1 MAIRAERFGPGQVA
15 TDLTPGDF
23 ILCHRHRTMAG
34 LISLAEKRRFRGADA
49 PFAHWSHA
57 ALVGDGATVIEAETR
72 GVVRS
77 PISKYRDDEYRVV
90 RLDGVLDG
98 AARRRVVEYAR
109 GRIGQAFGYL
119 DLAGAG
125 LYLLTGLPLRV
136 VRKQHEMCS
145 SLVVRAL
152 QHGGLLTELD
162 PAITL
167 PADLAKRFDVRP

>member
-1 MAIRAERFGPGQVA
+1 MARVEPYRPGQSA
-15 TDLTPGDF
+15 TELTPGDF

-34 LISLAEKRRFRGADA
+34 LISMAEKRRFKGPDA

-57 ALVGDGATVIEAETR
+57 ALVGENGTVIEAETR
-72 GVVRS
+72 GIVRS
-77 PISKYRDDEYRVV
+77 PIAKYRDDEYRVV
-90 RLDGVLDG
+90 RLEGELDG
-98 AARRRVVEYAR
+98 EARRRVVSYAC

-119 DLAGAG
+119 DLMGCAV
-125 LYLLTGLPLRV
+125 YLLTGWPLRL

>member
-1 MAIRAERFGPGQVA
+1 MARVESFASGQTA

-23 ILCHRHRTMAG
+23 MVSHRHRTMAG
-34 LISLAEKRRFRGADA
+34 LISRAEKRRFKGADA

-57 ALVGDGATVIEAETR
+57 AMIGEDATVIEAETR

-77 PISKYRDDEYRVV
+77 PISKYRDDEYRIV
-90 RLDGVLDG
+90 RLDGELDDT
-98 AARRRVVEYAR
+98 ARRRVVTYAN

-119 DLAGAG
+119 DLLGSG
-125 LYLLTGLPLRV
+125 VYLLTGWPLRL
-136 VRKQHEMCS
+136 VRKQHEICS

-152 QHGGLLTELD
+152 QRGGLLEELD